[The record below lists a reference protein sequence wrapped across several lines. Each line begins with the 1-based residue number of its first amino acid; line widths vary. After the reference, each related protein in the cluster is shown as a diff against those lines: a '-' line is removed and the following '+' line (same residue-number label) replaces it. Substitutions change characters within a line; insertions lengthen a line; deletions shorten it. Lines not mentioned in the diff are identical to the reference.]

1 MNNQVNNFR
10 FDGEILSISAY
21 GNGHIN
27 NTYLV
32 QTTTKKYILQNI
44 NRGIFKNFQNLMS
57 NIDKVTSYLRQQEN
71 EEIETMTFIKTIE
84 NKNFFIDDKEKI
96 WRMCEF
102 VEDSICL
109 ELPESPDD
117 FYECGYGFGNFQKR
131 LSKFPADNLF
141 ETIPDFHNTQKRF
154 EALVRAIE
162 NDVCDRAK
170 TVKEEIEF
178 ALSYKDFSN
187 CLYEKAK
194 QGLLPTKVTHNDTKI
209 NNVLLDKATRKA
221 KCVIDLDTIMP
232 GFSVNDFGDA
242 IRVGANTACEDETDL
257 TKVSLDLEMFEA
269 FTKGF
274 LKGCSGT
281 LTEQEILLLPVGAK
295 MMTLECGI
303 RFLTDYLQGDTY
315 FKTKYPTHNLDRCRT
330 QFALVRDM
338 DKKWQQMNEIVK
350 KYV

>member
-1 MNNQVNNFR
+1 MNNLVNNFP

-71 EEIETMTFIKTIE
+71 EEIETLTFIKTIE
-84 NKNFFIDDKEKI
+84 NKKFFIDDKEKI

-131 LSKFPADNLF
+131 LSEFPADNLF

-154 EALVRAIE
+154 EALVCAIE
-162 NDVCDRAK
+162 NDVCDRVK

-315 FKTKYPTHNLDRCRT
+315 FKTKHPTHNLDRCRT
-330 QFALVRDM
+330 QFALVRDI

-350 KYV
+350 RHV